1 MELRANPI
9 LVGLFT
15 LGVILAGFV
24 FVYWMDRFGEAQ
36 GYQAYRVIFTD
47 DVTGLANGAPV
58 MFNGIR
64 VGEISSLGF
73 ADDDP
78 TQVVAIIRI
87 APETPVNVD
96 TRAQAQFQGITG
108 NAFIQLKSGRP
119 DAQPLVQ
126 AWGEDS
132 APIIYAERSTLSSV
146 VESIQSA
153 LERIDAMAGQV
164 SQLIDDNGQS
174 VTNTIQNIEDFSEA
188 LASNS
193 DEVDTFLRDAAAAA
207 RRIDEIGVQLE
218 TLAVTL
224 DERVAAVDPELVAST
239 VANVERFTRELAAN
253 SDQVTAF
260 IDDARA
266 AASEIETVASKLDEA
281 ADNVV
286 EITGAVDPE
295 AVARVVDNID
305 SFATTMGENT
315 ETVEAFFEDAAA
327 VAAQLRETSERV
339 DRLVASVDDMVGGE
353 GGDGFITEITEAA
366 RAFRELAGNLDARIA
381 RVANDVALFADRGSD
396 DLGAFVADGRRTLS
410 NIDRILRSL
419 ESNPAGFITGR
430 GSSVQ
435 EFNPRRR

>member
-15 LGVILAGFV
+15 LGIILAGFV
-24 FVYWMDRFGEAQ
+24 FIYWMDRFGEAQ

-64 VGEISSLGF
+64 VGEVTSLGF
-73 ADDDP
+73 AEDDP
-78 TQVVAIIRI
+78 TQVVAVIRI
-87 APETPVNVD
+87 SPETPVNVD

-126 AWGEDS
+126 AWGEDT

-146 VESIQSA
+146 VESLQSA
-153 LERIDAMAGQV
+153 LERIDSMAGQV
-164 SQLIDDNGQS
+164 SKLIDDNGQS
-174 VTNTIQNIEDFSEA
+174 VANTIQNIEDFSAA

-193 DEVDTFLRDAAAAA
+193 DEVETFLRDAASAA

-224 DERVAAVDPELVAST
+224 DERVAAVDPDLVAST
-239 VANVERFTRELAAN
+239 VENVERFTRELAAN

-266 AASEIETVASKLDEA
+266 AASEIESVASKLEVA

-315 ETVEAFFEDAAA
+315 ETVEAFFDDAAA

-339 DRLVASVDDMVGGE
+339 DRLVASVDEMVGE
-353 GGDGFITEITEAA
+353 GGDGFIIEITEAA

-381 RVANDVALFADRGSD
+381 RVTDEVALFADRGSD